1 MKKRI
6 LSTISVMAFVSAA
19 LQAAPMA
26 NVEVNAVKQELLTPA
41 LTITTTD
48 IHAGLVEAIQVQVND
63 ALKAKIQLIAQ
74 TKDESPRQASVSIG
88 E

>member
-26 NVEVNAVKQELLTPA
+26 NVELNNTHNLLLTPVV
-41 LTITTTD
+41 TMTTED
-48 IHAGLVEAIQVQVND
+48 MQAALVESIQTQVND
-63 ALKAKIQLIAQ
+63 ALKAKTLLIAT
-74 TKDESPRQASVSIG
+74 TKEEPSGQPSVSIG